1 MGGVGLTSGIS
12 WTLVVDRLSSRG
24 ALPGHCEKVL
34 FLTNLV
40 RSFKK
45 EKKRREVR
53 LREANRHVSG
63 RACGGG
69 GGAGTRYESMFS
81 LSISVPLHLTP
92 SLYSAFPHASLS

>member
-45 EKKRREVR
+45 EKKKKR
-53 LREANRHVSG
+53 S
-63 RACGGG
+63 
-69 GGAGTRYESMFS
+69 
-81 LSISVPLHLTP
+81 
-92 SLYSAFPHASLS
+92 